1 MLKLGSKSKAI
12 GTQVPCPACRYPN
25 AGIYIWCG
33 RCGAPLDW
41 TVPSPAAIQAP
52 TAPAPVEAPPAP
64 EPATVLL
71 ARQTPL
77 STRPKLRM
85 PAIAWPKLTVPSFT
99 LPRLSVPQMPRLR
112 APVVPRIALVVAAI
126 LALLLIVPL
135 AYMLLPAGRAAV
147 NGQGAAVRLPS
158 TGPTAGD
165 AAQAAAIPG
174 VEAKTHLS
182 YRNGKCAA
190 NAPCLTF
197 ASEEMG
203 KDAAAIV
210 FSTASSATRQC
221 VGYVYRANGSWRF
234 LDALCGLPDQLSP
247 LVGHD
252 ATVHVPGNCANVR
265 EAASLKAGVIACLKD
280 GNAVHLDG
288 GPTYADSRIWWHEP
302 QGWIAHDFLTGP

>member
-25 AGIYIWCG
+25 AGIYIWCEG
-33 RCGAPLDW
+33 CGAPLDW
-41 TVPSPAAIQAP
+41 TVPAPAAVQAP
-52 TAPAPVEAPPAP
+52 AAPAPVEAPPAP
-64 EPATVLL
+64 EPPTVLL
-71 ARQTPL
+71 ARQTPQ

-99 LPRLSVPQMPRLR
+99 VPRLSVPQMPRLR
-112 APVVPRIALVVAAI
+112 VPQVPRITLVVTAI

-147 NGQGAAVRLPS
+147 NGQSAAVRLPS
-158 TGPTAGD
+158 SGPTAGD

-182 YRNGKCAA
+182 YRNGKCAS

-197 ASEEMG
+197 ASEVMG

-221 VGYVYRANGSWRF
+221 VGYVYRTNGSWRF

-247 LVGHD
+247 LVGHE

-265 EAASLKAGVIACLKD
+265 AAASLKASVIACLKD

-302 QGWIAHDFLTGP
+302 QGWIAHDFLTGA